1 MTDIKR
7 EALAKELNKGKTTS
21 QSRKRI
27 PLGTRNILTAP
38 TRKGFVRRFVND
50 KGDRIQMFKDAGW
63 EIVTGAGEAGDDKIG
78 RATSMGSG
86 TNPSV
91 GENQRAILM
100 ELPEDLYQADIAES
114 QAKITQVENQIKRN
128 SSVEDHNG
136 LSGKIEIR

>member
-1 MTDIKR
+1 MTDSK
-7 EALAKELNKGKTTS
+7 AKQTT
-21 QSRKRI
+21 QASRKRI

-38 TRKGFVRRFVND
+38 KKNGFVRRFVND

-63 EIVTGAGEAGDDKIG
+63 EVVTGAGEAGDDKLG

-86 TNPSV
+86 TNPHV
-91 GENQRAILM
+91 GGGQRAILM
-100 ELPEDLYQADIAES
+100 EIPEEIYEQDIAAS
-114 QAKITQVENQIKRN
+114 QAEITKVENQIKRN